1 MLVSIWKVVEL
12 LLKCR
17 VDKNA
22 KNLEDLTAL
31 DILQL
36 GNQRL
41 VENREIMRM
50 LAKAGGLRGSL
61 HSPLGKFRTNAHY
74 FRSTITYGEKLAI
87 NLARE
92 SKNISSDTRNA
103 LLVVAVLIITA
114 TYQASLSP
122 PGGVWQPIID
132 FSSAF

>member
-1 MLVSIWKVVEL
+1 MLT
-12 LLKCR
+12 
-17 VDKNA
+17 N
-22 KNLEDLTAL
+22 
-31 DILQL
+31 
-36 GNQRL
+36 
-41 VENREIMRM
+41 
-50 LAKAGGLRGSL
+50 AGGLRSCL
-61 HSPLGKFRTNAHY
+61 HCSVGKFRTNAHY

-92 SKNISSDTRNA
+92 SKNMSSDTRNA

-114 TYQASLSP
+114 TYRASLNP